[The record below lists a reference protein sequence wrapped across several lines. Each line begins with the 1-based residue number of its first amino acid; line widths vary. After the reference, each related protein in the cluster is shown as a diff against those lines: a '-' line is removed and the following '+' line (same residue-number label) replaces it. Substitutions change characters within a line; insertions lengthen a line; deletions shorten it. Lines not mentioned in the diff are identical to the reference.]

1 MNLNLIFDRTQD
13 DVEHANALVLKMQ
26 NGETLT
32 EEEQTEYMAGLKGR
46 YNVADINRVNEA
58 VRYVYSL
65 LNSLGY
71 ITVVNAV
78 DISQGDIVTDEYVQ
92 TYINNV
98 TNLYNAFV
106 HYDST
111 PLPPTMDDWI
121 DLITANNIEK
131 ILTDLNDLAERILV
145 SVRYSNTFYAGE

>member
-1 MNLNLIFDRTQD
+1 MNLSLIFDRTQD
-13 DVEHANALVLKMQ
+13 DVEHAEALVLKVQ
-26 NGETLT
+26 NRETLT

-46 YNVADINRVNEA
+46 YNVADINRVNGA
-58 VRYVYSL
+58 VRYVYNL

-98 TNLYNAFV
+98 TNLYNVFV

-121 DLITANNIEK
+121 DFIAANNIEK
-131 ILTDLNDLAERILV
+131 ILTDLNDLAERIMV